1 MKKAILINS
10 KEKTIT
16 EVEVDEGIQDI
27 YKHLECQTFDVVGL
41 GDDADCYVDDEGLM
55 KDAYVDSDG
64 IKHNMHGFSTAP
76 NSVIIGNGLVLGVD
90 HETGESIDSP
100 LSIEQ
105 VKELVTFE
113 EYDNP
118 EDRPQPFV
126 QVTSWDF

>member
-1 MKKAILINS
+1 MKKAILINV

-16 EVEVDEGIQDI
+16 EVEVGEGIQDI
-27 YKHLECQTFDVVGL
+27 YKHLECQTFDVVGF

-55 KDAYVDSDG
+55 KNAFIDMDG
-64 IKHNMHGFSTAP
+64 IKHNMHGFSPAP

-90 HETGESIDSP
+90 HETGESTNSP
-100 LSIEQ
+100 LTIEQ
-105 VKELVTFE
+105 VEKMVTFV

-126 QVTSWDF
+126 HVTSWDF